1 LKRRNVLMLPGP
13 NEPYP
18 EIMDELKRMVLPHYD
33 EDWEEVY
40 VKTCEELKEVFMTSD
55 GKVIIW
61 PCSGASA
68 AELVAANIVEEGD
81 KIINL
86 KNGFFGDV
94 LEEKVRTYGG
104 KVVSVEAEFG
114 KTVDPEDV
122 RRAVEMNRDAKAIFV
137 VHNETSSGIANPIK
151 EIGEIA
157 EDNGMLLVVD
167 AVSSFGGMELR
178 MDSWNID
185 ACIGYASKCLGSIGA
200 LSPIAFSEEFW
211 NLAERRKRKVKPY
224 FLSLEAWMSMRW
236 GGPHPLTMPTLNVLA
251 LRMAVHLALRE
262 GLESRFR
269 RHRVAGK
276 AFREG
281 VRAMGLSVLPS
292 EEDAGDSVTAVLV
305 PHGTEDEIRRRL
317 REKFNIMVGGSLGK
331 YGKGRLLRVGHMGLT
346 ASPEYVLPTLYALD
360 QTVREVCKVEARNE
374 PVQAALEVFKTK
386 PEEWVNA
393 LLARYSQK
401 YLPES

>member
-1 LKRRNVLMLPGP
+1 MKRRNILMLPGP

-18 EIMDELKRMVLPHYD
+18 EIMSDLRNMVLPHYD

-40 VKTCEELKEVFMTSD
+40 IKTCEELKRIFMTSD
-55 GKVIIW
+55 GRVIIW

-68 AELVAANIVEEGD
+68 AELVAANVIGEGD

-86 KNGFFGDV
+86 KNGFFGEV
-94 LEEKVRTYGG
+94 LENKVRAYGG

-114 KTVDPEDV
+114 RSIDPENV
-122 RRAVEMNRDAKAIFV
+122 RRAVKENKDAKAIFV
-137 VHNETSSGIANPIK
+137 VHNETSSGIANPIR
-151 EIGEIA
+151 EVGEIA
-157 EDNGMLLVVD
+157 EENGMLLVVD

-178 MDSWNID
+178 MDRWNID

-200 LSPIAFSEEFW
+200 LSPIAFSEDCW
-211 NLAERRKRKVKPY
+211 KLAEKEERKVKPY
-224 FLSLEAWMSMRW
+224 FLSLEAWESMRW

-262 GLESRFR
+262 GLENRFK
-269 RHRVAGK
+269 RHRIAGK

-281 VRAMGLSVLPS
+281 VRSMGLNVLPS
-292 EEDAGDSVTAVLV
+292 EEDAGDSVTAVSV
-305 PHGTEDEIRRRL
+305 PQGTEDPIRRLL
-317 REKFNIMVGGSLGK
+317 RERFNIMVGGSLGK

-346 ASPEYVLPTLYALD
+346 ASPEYVLPTLYALE
-360 QTVREVCKVEARNE
+360 QTVREVCKIETRNE
-374 PVQAALEVFKTK
+374 SVQTALEVFKTK

-393 LLARYSQK
+393 LLARYSRRH
-401 YLPES
+401 LPEF